1 MSVIPPSPETLVPVA
16 NWHARTA
23 DDAAADL
30 DVDPASGLSA
40 DEARRRLHDLGPNR
54 LAEPP
59 QRPAWLRFVDQFRS
73 GIVYILLGAAVLAAV
88 VGDAKDPIVIGV
100 VLVLN
105 AVLGY
110 VQEARAAGA
119 LDALRRMLTT
129 TTRIRR
135 DGVVLEVASADL
147 VPGDVVLLEA
157 GDRVPADG
165 RLVLGAA
172 LAVDESSL
180 TGESMPVEKVAAVVV
195 GDDVPL
201 AEQRNRLFMNT
212 TLVRGRAE
220 LIVTETG
227 MATEMGR
234 VAAMLTSADPG
245 PTPLQRQLD
254 RLGTRLAVVAVVAV
268 AVVFVLRLL
277 QGDALGEAALSA
289 VALAVAAIPEGLPA
303 VVTVTLAVGVGFLAR
318 RQAIVKRLHSVET
331 LGATSVICSDKTGTL
346 TVNQMTVTDL
356 VVGDTTVTFS
366 GEGYRTE
373 GTLTVAGGGPPPS
386 CTAVLGPAVLANDAA
401 VRDGTLVGDP
411 TEGALVVAAAKA
423 GLDVDDLRARFPR
436 LAEVP
441 FDSAAKY
448 MATFHQI
455 GDEVAVYLKG
465 APEFVMERCR
475 SWRDE
480 REAVHPLTEAGRA
493 HRWDLIDG
501 LGRRGLRVLAVA
513 SRSIAISAIDPDD
526 DLGADIARWAGDL
539 TLEGFIAMIDP
550 PRPEAA
556 RAIALC
562 RAATIDVKMITGDN
576 PVTASSIA
584 AQLGLEGRVVTGR
597 DLDAMTDDDL
607 VCQIEGIGVCARVA
621 PEHKVRV
628 VQALKANGH
637 VVAMTGDGVNDAA
650 ALRNADIG
658 VAMGITGTE
667 VTKEAGDM
675 VLADDNFA
683 TIVDAVERGR
693 SIYANIVKF
702 VRFQLTTNLGAI
714 STILGASILG
724 LPMPLTA
731 LQVLWVNI
739 IADGPPAMTLGVDP
753 PDADAMRQPP
763 RDPSSQILTTRR
775 VLPMILAG
783 LVMAIGTLGVFV
795 WSDDRYGADVAGTMA
810 FTTFVLFQM
819 VNVFNARRES
829 GSALSRYSLTNNKL
843 WLAVGAVV
851 AFQALAVK
859 WGPLQSVF
867 DTVTLE
873 FGQWM
878 LCVAV
883 AMSVLVVE
891 ELRKLTLRLP
901 VRAVNRLAPEEQ
913 SVPAPAPAPVAGM
926 PPPPPSGREPWSR

>member
-1 MSVIPPSPETLVPVA
+1 
-16 NWHARTA
+16 
-23 DDAAADL
+23 
-30 DVDPASGLSA
+30 
-40 DEARRRLHDLGPNR
+40 
-54 LAEPP
+54 
-59 QRPAWLRFVDQFRS
+59 
-73 GIVYILLGAAVLAAV
+73 
-88 VGDAKDPIVIGV
+88 
-100 VLVLN
+100 
-105 AVLGY
+105 
-110 VQEARAAGA
+110 
-119 LDALRRMLTT
+119 
-129 TTRIRR
+129 
-135 DGVVLEVASADL
+135 
-147 VPGDVVLLEA
+147 
-157 GDRVPADG
+157 
-165 RLVLGAA
+165 
-172 LAVDESSL
+172 
-180 TGESMPVEKVAAVVV
+180 
-195 GDDVPL
+195 
-201 AEQRNRLFMNT
+201 
-212 TLVRGRAE
+212 
-220 LIVTETG
+220 
-227 MATEMGR
+227 
-234 VAAMLTSADPG
+234 
-245 PTPLQRQLD
+245 
-254 RLGTRLAVVAVVAV
+254 
-268 AVVFVLRLL
+268 
-277 QGDALGEAALSA
+277 
-289 VALAVAAIPEGLPA
+289 VALAVAAIPGGLPA
-303 VVTVTLAVGVGFLAR
+303 VVTVTLAVGVGYLAR

-356 VVGDTTVTFS
+356 VVGTTAVAFS
-366 GEGYRTE
+366 GEGYRSE
-373 GTLTVAGGGPPPS
+373 GTLTVAEGGPLPS
-386 CTAVLGPAVLANDAA
+386 CAGVLMAAVLANDAA

-423 GLDVDDLRARFPR
+423 GLDVDDLRARAPR

-441 FDSAAKY
+441 FDSSTKY
-448 MATFHQI
+448 MVTFHQS
-455 GDEVAVYLKG
+455 GVEVGVYVKG

-480 REAVHPLTEAGRA
+480 GGVVHPLSVDERSD
-493 HRWDLIDG
+493 RWDIVDG
-501 LGRRGLRVLAVA
+501 LGHRGLRVLAVA
-513 SRSIAISAIDPDD
+513 SRRIATVDPDE
-526 DLGADIARWAGDL
+526 DLGQWAESL
-539 TLEGFIAMIDP
+539 TLEGLIAMIDP

-562 RAATIDVKMITGDN
+562 RTATIDVKMITGDN
-576 PVTASSIA
+576 PVTAASIA
-584 AQLGLEGRVVTGR
+584 AQLGIEGRVVTGR

-607 VCQIEGIGVCARVA
+607 VRQIEGIGVCARVA

-753 PDADAMRQPP
+753 PDTDAMRQPP

-775 VLPMILAG
+775 LLPMVLAG
-783 LVMAIGTLGVFV
+783 LVMAIGTLSVFV
-795 WSDDRYGADVAGTMA
+795 WSDDQYGADVAGTMA

-829 GSALSRYSLTNNKL
+829 GSVLSRYSLTNNKL
-843 WLAVGAVV
+843 WMAVGVVV

-867 DTVTLE
+867 DTVTLDL
-873 FGQWM
+873 GQWM
-878 LCVAV
+878 LCVTV
-883 AMSVLVVE
+883 ALSVLVVE
-891 ELRKLTLRLP
+891 ELRKLALRLRT
-901 VRAVNRLAPEEQ
+901 RAATRLAPEEH
-913 SVPAPAPAPVAGM
+913 SVPVPV
-926 PPPPPSGREPWSR
+926 PETPRSTR